1 MNERIIKDFLK
12 RVQDELENNI
22 LPFWLEHSI
31 DHENGG
37 FVGEL
42 SDDLKIIPDAHKGL
56 ILNSRL
62 LWTFSAAARFT
73 SSKRCFEVADY
84 AYQTLRND
92 FWDRR
97 YGGGFWA
104 LDKKRSPI
112 NKLKK
117 TYAQSFFIY
126 GLVEYYFST
135 KQIEALNLA
144 KELFSLLENQAYDT
158 QHKGYFEVF
167 EEDWQLSAN
176 QQLSEGDMNVPKS
189 MNTHLH
195 LLEAYT
201 HLYSAWKDSMLAE
214 RLTCLVNIF
223 QNKIINVNTGHF
235 QLFFNAAWHS
245 QSKQISFG
253 HDIEGSWLL
262 CRAAEVLGDETVRES
277 VAQSALQIAQAVS
290 REGIGQKGGLIYE
303 SNGDGDLNMET
314 HFWCQAEAVVGF
326 LNAFH
331 LSGQDDFLETAWEIW
346 QFIENYQSDKK
357 YGEWFWKLDR
367 NHNPDRSMPKIS
379 EWKCPY
385 HNSRACIETIQRLN
399 QILCNNVQR
408 RTILAYEPQRKTV
421 HDLITSRKV
430 PAINK
435 QS

>member
-1 MNERIIKDFLK
+1 MNGRIIKDFLK

-22 LPFWLEHSI
+22 LPFWLEHSV
-31 DHENGG
+31 DHEHGG

-42 SDDLKIIPDAHKGL
+42 DDDLTVISDAHKGL

-62 LWTFSAAARFT
+62 LWTFSAMARFAPN
-73 SSKRCFEVADY
+73 KHYYELADY

-92 FWDRR
+92 FWDKR

-104 LDKKRSPI
+104 LDKNGI
-112 NKLKK
+112 QVNKLKK
-117 TYAQSFFIY
+117 TYAQSFLIY

-144 KELFSLLENQAYDT
+144 KELFYLLENHAYDV
-158 QHKGYFEVF
+158 QHEGYFEVF
-167 EEDWQLSAN
+167 EEDWQLSDN
-176 QQLSEGDMNVPKS
+176 QQLSEEDMNAPKS

-201 HLYSAWKDSMLAE
+201 HLYSAWKNSMLTK
-214 RLTCLVNIF
+214 RLRSLIDIF
-223 QNKIINVNTGHF
+223 QTKIINMETGHF
-235 QLFFNAAWHS
+235 QLFFDKEWNS

-262 CRAAEVLGDETVRES
+262 YRAAQVLPDIVLRES
-277 VAQSALQIAQAVS
+277 VAQTALRIAQAVYH
-290 REGIGQKGGLIYE
+290 EAIGPKGGLING
-303 SNGDGDLNMET
+303 SNGNDDLNLET

-326 LNAFH
+326 LNAFQ
-331 LSGQDDFLETAWEIW
+331 LSRQKHFLETAWEIW
-346 QFIENYQSDKK
+346 QFIENYQIDKTH
-357 YGEWFWKLDR
+357 GEWFWKLDS

-399 QILCNNVQR
+399 QILCNYVQK
-408 RTILAYEPQRKTV
+408 RTILAYDPRRKIAGNPIATRKT
-421 HDLITSRKV
+421 S
-430 PAINK
+430 AINK
-435 QS
+435 ET